1 MAEKL
6 IIRNHTDLPM
16 DEALEFIREVVKMG
30 KISENGKSYCYGV
43 RIGEVIISAKRNKK
57 SHAFTVWEDRQRLE
71 GGGE

>member
-6 IIRNHTDLPM
+6 IIRNHMDLPINK
-16 DEALEFIREVVKMG
+16 ALEFIGEIVKMG

-43 RIGEVIISAKRNKK
+43 RIGEVFISAKRNKK
-57 SHAFTVWEDRQRLE
+57 SHTFTVWEDRQRLE